1 VERIPRSSREERQ
14 RFLSPQQET
23 QQKKSM
29 LKTKNP
35 QRADANGGQQNQKSP
50 RTFDARSY
58 RPKKV
63 AAIIYPIV
71 KDDLRG
77 NGEPV
82 FASRV
87 SLERNLI
94 YAFAKGLISGEKT
107 PSREVWMEFESA
119 LSYVTAYVE
128 TAKTSKTRVYMP
140 KKKPAHVA
148 VRVGPAQYEV
158 PDLPP
163 VSPDCSSLSQF
174 VLQKGDLLV
183 DIVKDVDGDALFLN
197 ELYAAKAALSGLG
210 YTLRR
215 IEKEVK

>member
-1 VERIPRSSREERQ
+1 
-14 RFLSPQQET
+14 
-23 QQKKSM
+23 M
-29 LKTKNP
+29 LKTKTKTK
-35 QRADANGGQQNQKSP
+35 RADANGGQQNQKSERRP
-50 RTFDARSY
+50 ELLADAVMQKKTL
-58 RPKKV
+58 RPARV
-63 AAIIYPIV
+63 AAIIYPV
-71 KDDLRG
+71 VEDDLRA

-82 FASRV
+82 FASCAAM
-87 SLERNLI
+87 ERNLI
-94 YAFAKGLISGEKT
+94 YAFSKGLISGRKT
-107 PSREVWMEFESA
+107 ASRAVWMEFESA
-119 LSYVTAYVE
+119 LSYVTTYVE
-128 TAKTSKTRVYMP
+128 VAKTSDKRVSMPRKT
-140 KKKPAHVA
+140 PAHVE
-148 VRVGPAQYEV
+148 VQVSPTQYEV